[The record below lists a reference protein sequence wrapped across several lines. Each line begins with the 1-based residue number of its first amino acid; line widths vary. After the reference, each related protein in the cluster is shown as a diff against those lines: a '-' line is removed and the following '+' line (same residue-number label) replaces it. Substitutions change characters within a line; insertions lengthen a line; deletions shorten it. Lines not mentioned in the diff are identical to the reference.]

1 MFRRMRLNLLSTLGH
16 IGDQQGGDAP
26 DLEQA
31 TPGIKIDVIPNL
43 PQSVRQFISIDL
55 TACHLLGIDRAGFET
70 GHGNPMA
77 AVGHNQ
83 DRDMGVKMLVKFSWH
98 AR

>member
-43 PQSVRQFISIDL
+43 PKSVRQFISIDL

-70 GHGNPMA
+70 GPWPP
-77 AVGHNQ
+77 
-83 DRDMGVKMLVKFSWH
+83 LVIIRIATWV
-98 AR
+98 